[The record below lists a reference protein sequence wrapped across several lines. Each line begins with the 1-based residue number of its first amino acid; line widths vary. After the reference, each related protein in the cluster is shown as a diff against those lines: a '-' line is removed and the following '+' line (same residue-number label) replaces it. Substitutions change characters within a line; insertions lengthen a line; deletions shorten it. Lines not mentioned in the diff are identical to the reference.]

1 MKPIKLY
8 IKTESHIYPI
18 IIGPNIIQNLAFY
31 LNQNSIY
38 FNKCLLLIDKR
49 VPKKMVSI
57 ITKSLKRKKIYRLQF
72 NASEK
77 NKNLN
82 NINKILQILL
92 DKNLHEMSER
102 TEALLMTA
110 SRSQL
115 TYEKILKNLKEGKN
129 IISDRYSD
137 STLAYQGGGRDINLD
152 WLINLNNFATFSL
165 EPDIT
170 FLIDLHPAE
179 AVKRKNIQQ
188 DRIESAGI
196 AFQEKVRN
204 SYLKISKRFQNRI
217 VLING
222 HDEISKINKK
232 IIDELLRRNIIN
244 ETII

>member
-1 MKPIKLY
+1 M
-8 IKTESHIYPI
+8 
-18 IIGPNIIQNLAFY
+18 
-31 LNQNSIY
+31 SISRGS
-38 FNKCLLLIDKR
+38 FISFEGIDACGKSTQVKLLLKQMNKVANNTILVR
-49 VPKKMVSI
+49 EPGGSI
-57 ITKSLKRKKIYRLQF
+57 I
-72 NASEK
+72 SER
-77 NKNLN
+77 
-82 NINKILQILL
+82 IREILL

-204 SYLKISKRFQNRI
+204 SYLKISKRFQDRI